1 MTRPKALPTVPW
13 VGAPVRHMG
22 RFLDQMTGTPDPG
35 WSSRGRSGS
44 PMRRSRSASLAAV
57 AAVAT
62 LVLAACGGG
71 GGGDGDGDASEGGV
85 FEDCGANPNTCN
97 AVPAAQMQ
105 PGGTLTF
112 AIEKNIPNWNL
123 NSSEGNVFETGMAM
137 KTMLPYTFTTT
148 PDLKQSLNESFLV
161 SAEQTNTSPQTIV
174 YQIRPEAV
182 WNDGTPITADDF
194 VFQWRTMNG

>member
-1 MTRPKALPTVPW
+1 MTRTKALPTVPW
-13 VGAPVRHMG
+13 VGAPDRHMG
-22 RFLDQMTGTPDPG
+22 RFRRSGYGGTPDPG

-44 PMRRSRSASLAAV
+44 PMRRSRGASLAAI

-105 PGGTLTF
+105 QGGSLT
-112 AIEKNIPNWNL
+112 
-123 NSSEGNVFETGMAM
+123 
-137 KTMLPYTFTTT
+137 
-148 PDLKQSLNESFLV
+148 
-161 SAEQTNTSPQTIV
+161 
-174 YQIRPEAV
+174 
-182 WNDGTPITADDF
+182 
-194 VFQWRTMNG
+194 

>member
-1 MTRPKALPTVPW
+1 MTCTKALSTVPW
-13 VGAPVRHMG
+13 VGAPVRH
-22 RFLDQMTGTPDPG
+22 PDRARRPGDEDARPG

-44 PMRRSRSASLAAV
+44 PMRSSRGASLAAV

-105 PGGTLTF
+105 QGGTLTF
-112 AIEKNIPNWNL
+112 AIEKNIPNWNV
-123 NSSEGNVFETGMAM
+123 NSSEGNVFEAGMTVKAF
-137 KTMLPYTFTTT
+137 LPWTFTTT
-148 PDLKQSLNESFLV
+148 PDLKQVVNENLLV
-161 SAEQTNTSPQTIV
+161 SA
-174 YQIRPEAV
+174 
-182 WNDGTPITADDF
+182 D
-194 VFQWRTMNG
+194 